1 METFESH
8 RALSLTDI
16 ILFLKRIPLY
26 SSMTLDQLRTIA
38 AHLTERD
45 MAPGEIIFHEGDSNQ
60 ELYVI
65 VSGKVDIVKHFGAAS
80 RTLATLHAGDFF
92 GEMANFED
100 RPRSADAVGA
110 EQGILF
116 VLSPERFRQVVL
128 QDPAISFE
136 IFRVLSARI
145 RRFDEEA
152 MEAARSLE
160 AH

>member
-1 METFESH
+1 MQTFESH
-8 RALSLTDI
+8 QALSLTDI

-38 AHLTERD
+38 AYMTERD
-45 MAPGEIIFHEGDSNQ
+45 MLPGETIFHEGDSNQ

-65 VSGKVDIVKHFGAAS
+65 VSGKVDIVKHFGATS

-116 VLSPERFRQVVL
+116 VLSPERFRQIVL

-136 IFRVLSARI
+136 IFRVLSARL

-152 MEAARSLE
+152 MEASRSLE
-160 AH
+160 EH

>member
-1 METFESH
+1 
-8 RALSLTDI
+8 
-16 ILFLKRIPLY
+16 
-26 SSMTLDQLRTIA
+26 MTLDQLRTIA
-38 AHLTERD
+38 AHMTERD
-45 MAPGEIIFHEGDSNQ
+45 IFPGEIIFHEGDTNQ

-65 VSGKVDIVKHFGAAS
+65 VSGKVDIVKHFGATS
-80 RTLATLHAGDFF
+80 RTLATQHAGDFF

-100 RPRSADAVGA
+100 QPRSADAVGA
-110 EQGILF
+110 EQGSLF
-116 VLSPERFRQVVL
+116 VLGSDRFRQIVL

-160 AH
+160 TH

>member
-1 METFESH
+1 M
-8 RALSLTDI
+8 L
-16 ILFLKRIPLY
+16 
-26 SSMTLDQLRTIA
+26 
-38 AHLTERD
+38 
-45 MAPGEIIFHEGDSNQ
+45 PGETIFHEGDSNQ
-60 ELYVI
+60 ELYMI
-65 VSGKVDIVKHFGAAS
+65 VSGKVDIVQHFGATP
-80 RTLATLHAGDFF
+80 RTLATLHAGAFF
-92 GEMANFED
+92 GEMANFEGQ
-100 RPRSADAVGA
+100 PRSADAVGV

-116 VLSPERFRQVVL
+116 VLSPERFRQIVL

>member
-1 METFESH
+1 MQAGE
-8 RALSLTDI
+8 
-16 ILFLKRIPLY
+16 FL
-26 SSMTLDQLRTIA
+26 
-38 AHLTERD
+38 
-45 MAPGEIIFHEGDSNQ
+45 GE
-60 ELYVI
+60 L
-65 VSGKVDIVKHFGAAS
+65 
-80 RTLATLHAGDFF
+80 
-92 GEMANFED
+92 ANFEA

-116 VLSPERFRQVVL
+116 VLGPERFRQIVL